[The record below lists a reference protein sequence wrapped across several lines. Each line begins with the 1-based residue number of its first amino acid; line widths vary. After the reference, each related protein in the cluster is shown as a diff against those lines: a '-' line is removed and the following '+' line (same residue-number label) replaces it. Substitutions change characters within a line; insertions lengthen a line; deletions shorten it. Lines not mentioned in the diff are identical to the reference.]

1 MDDLCVAIPDDA
13 NPITPRALF
22 KYISENKKKKKKRL
36 SQIKRKRKEKKEK
49 KRADDECCVC
59 LQKREE

>member
-22 KYISENKKKKKKRL
+22 KYISENKRKRSASL
-36 SQIKRKRKEKKEK
+36 SNKAEKKRKEESG
-49 KRADDECCVC
+49 
-59 LQKREE
+59 